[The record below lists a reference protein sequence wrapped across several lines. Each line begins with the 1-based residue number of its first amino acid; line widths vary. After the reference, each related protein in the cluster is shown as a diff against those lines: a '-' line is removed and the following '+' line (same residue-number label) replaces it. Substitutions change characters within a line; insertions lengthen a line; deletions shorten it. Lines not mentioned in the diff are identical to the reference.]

1 MSPPGP
7 LVCPTASGW
16 TSLTLTFPD
25 GYTTVDPMRRTRH
38 FLAIPMA
45 AAFLL
50 VSCSGKLAEQ
60 KGLTDSDLFSRGQQ
74 LYAKKKYDRA
84 IEHFQLLLERFPTS
98 PLAPQAQLAL
108 ADAHM
113 ENKDNVEAEIG
124 YDDFLRLYPAHGK
137 VPYALF
143 RKGDLLYRQIGKPGR
158 DQTKTTEALRAY
170 KRVLEQDPSGPY
182 AKEAAERVAELRNR
196 LAESEAVV
204 VSNYLSRKKYE
215 SAEARARK
223 AVAEYSDTPS
233 LPTLMSL
240 LADALEKEGK
250 KEEAAGVR
258 KSIQEK
264 FGGPGG
270 KKR

>member
-1 MSPPGP
+1 
-7 LVCPTASGW
+7 
-16 TSLTLTFPD
+16 
-25 GYTTVDPMRRTRH
+25 MRRTRH
-38 FLAIPMA
+38 FFAIPMA

-84 IEHFQLLLERFPTS
+84 IEHFQVLLERFPTS

-113 ENKDNVEAEIG
+113 ENEDNVEAEIG
-124 YDDFLRLYPAHGK
+124 YDDFLRLYPAHEK
-137 VPYALF
+137 IPYALF
-143 RKGDLLYRQIGKPGR
+143 RKGELLYRQIGKPGR
-158 DQTKTTEALRAY
+158 DQTKTSEALRAY
-170 KRVLEQDPSGPY
+170 RSVPEQDPSGPY
-182 AKEAAERVAELRNR
+182 AKAAAERVAELRNR
-196 LAESEAVV
+196 LAENEAVV
-204 VSNYLSRKKYE
+204 VSNYLSRKKYA
-215 SAEARARK
+215 SAEARARR

-233 LPTLMSL
+233 LPALMSL
-240 LADALEKEGK
+240 LAEALEKEGK
-250 KEEAAGVR
+250 KEEAAEVR
-258 KSIQEK
+258 KSLLEK